1 MKILKKIKKI
11 RQILLTDHHL
21 DQLYTKKKII
31 LSFLKKTMTF
41 LEKAKDQQKVIL
53 KKLIFPEDLVTILR
67 VEIILMYI
75 YYHAVF
81 ADLLSST
88 LISCGKNN
96 ARSFVGV
103 SSW

>member
-1 MKILKKIKKI
+1 MKILKKIKKT

-67 VEIILMYI
+67 VEIINESIFFQQIFVMVKILMT
-75 YYHAVF
+75 HQQV
-81 ADLLSST
+81 
-88 LISCGKNN
+88 
-96 ARSFVGV
+96 
-103 SSW
+103 